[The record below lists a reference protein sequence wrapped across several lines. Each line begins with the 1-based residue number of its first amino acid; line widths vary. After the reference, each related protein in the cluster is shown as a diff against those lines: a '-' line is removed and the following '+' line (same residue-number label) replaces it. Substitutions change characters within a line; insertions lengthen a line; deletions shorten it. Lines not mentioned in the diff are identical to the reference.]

1 MEGTQH
7 QWGNEARRGQA
18 PAMGSNFG
26 EIGQSVAELWASASA
41 CGKVSEVRPIL
52 AERCCRSCARFFT

>member
-1 MEGTQH
+1 MQRRCGDES
-7 QWGNEARRGQA
+7 RRGQA

-52 AERCCRSCARFFT
+52 AERCRRCARF